1 MKKSLFVLI
10 AGLLIVS
17 MLAACAPQAA
27 PVEEAPAEEAPVEEA
42 AAEEAAPAEVPFNE
56 KGYKLAYLMN
66 GGASDIFKMSF
77 DASQAEAAKL
87 GMTMDILMTGEQDDV
102 AFQDLVNQAIQG
114 DYDGLFIS
122 HGKSDYSYDMIK
134 RAVDAG
140 KQVVTF
146 DTVIEGPDGEGVPG
160 VTTMFQSD
168 QEMAKLSLDY
178 IVNVLFP
185 DTRPVKVL
193 KLWVGPGI
201 PPFDRRQEMYVTY
214 EEQGLIETLE
224 VLGWTDTANIE
235 GSLNTVVASVLPRYP
250 EGSVDVIWSAYDA
263 MGRGAYKAL
272 YEAGRKDIKLV
283 SIDISNVDIN
293 LMREPDSV
301 WEACVAVHFENVG
314 IQGVRLLAMKLHGD
328 ETPAEFYLKPSLVPA
343 DQLTP
348 DATVL
353 NLQNFV
359 DGYGVFP
366 DNWEPWMEELQ

>member
-1 MKKSLFVLI
+1 MKKNLYILI
-10 AGLLIVS
+10 AGLLVLS
-17 MLAACAPQAA
+17 LLAACAPQAA
-27 PVEEAPAEEAPVEEA
+27 PVEEAPAEKAPAEEEA
-42 AAEEAAPAEVPFNE
+42 EPVEVPFNE

-77 DASQAEAAKL
+77 DASQAEAARL

-185 DTRPVKVL
+185 DTRPVRVL

-201 PPFDRRQEMYVTY
+201 PPFDRRQEMYVKY
-214 EEQGLIETLE
+214 EEDGSIETLE
-224 VLGWTDTANIE
+224 TLGWTDSSNIE

-272 YEAGRKDIKLV
+272 YEAGRKDIMLV

-293 LMREPDSV
+293 LMREEDSV

-353 NLQNFV
+353 NLQNYV